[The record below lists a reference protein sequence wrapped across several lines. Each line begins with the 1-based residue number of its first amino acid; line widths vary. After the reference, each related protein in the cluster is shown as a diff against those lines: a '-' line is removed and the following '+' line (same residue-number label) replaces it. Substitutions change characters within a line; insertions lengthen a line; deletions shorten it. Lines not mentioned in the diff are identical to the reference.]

1 MISDVGNSDK
11 ELVANEND
19 TKCHLC
25 DMSLELQKMQNYIG
39 RHLLARRLK
48 VQEDL
53 KAIVCVINTKF
64 CYCVI

>member
-25 DMSLELQKMQNYIG
+25 DMSLELRKMRDHIG
-39 RHLLARRLK
+39 RHLLAQRLE

-53 KAIVCVINTKF
+53 KAIVRVINTQF
-64 CYCVI
+64 CYCVT